1 MIGEKVT
8 SGALK
13 LIIRDVAN
21 VQQQNKQNGSQ

>member
-13 LIIRDVAN
+13 LIIRDVAKRTAAK
-21 VQQQNKQNGSQ
+21 KQNGSQ